1 MILVTGATGT
11 VGRPLIEVLSTAGA
25 DIRAVIRK
33 GQAAGLPAHVEVVV
47 GDLSRPETIAP
58 ALRGVTAL
66 FLHPRAVAD
75 AAFELVALARE
86 QGVQRVVALSAINID
101 DPLDQQPS
109 RSNGDR
115 NKEAEQAA
123 VASGLEWVSLR
134 PSSFASNTLQAWGA
148 QIRAG
153 DVVRYVYAAFEESLL
168 DERDLAAV
176 GARALLSD
184 DLLGRRLMLSGPQ
197 SLSHAELVATIGEV
211 IGRPLRFQEVEPEV
225 LKRGMIANGFAEPFV
240 TALLARYAREVG
252 QAAPVTGEVERIL
265 GRPARS
271 YAQWVADHADAF
283 RASGS

>member
-47 GDLSRPETIAP
+47 GDLSRPDTIAP

-109 RSNGDR
+109 RYNGDR
-115 NKEAEQAA
+115 NKEAERAA

-153 DVVRYVYAAFEESLL
+153 DVVRYVYAAFEESLI

-197 SLSHAELVATIGEV
+197 SLSHAEMVATIGEV

-225 LKRGMIANGFAEPFV
+225 LKRGMIANGFSEPFV
-240 TALLARYAREVG
+240 DALLARYAREVG
-252 QAAPVTGEVERIL
+252 QAAPVTGEVAQIL
-265 GRPARS
+265 GRPART
-271 YAQWVADHADAF
+271 YAEWVADHAAAF
-283 RASGS
+283 RAPGS

>member
-47 GDLSRPETIAP
+47 GDLSRPDTIAP

-109 RSNGDR
+109 RYNGDR

-197 SLSHAELVATIGEV
+197 SLSHAEMVATIGEV

-225 LKRGMIANGFAEPFV
+225 LKRGMIANGFSEPFV
-240 TALLARYAREVG
+240 EALLARYAREVG
-252 QAAPVTGEVERIL
+252 QAAPVTGEVAQIL

-271 YAQWVADHADAF
+271 YAEWVADHADAF

>member
-197 SLSHAELVATIGEV
+197 SLSHAEMVATIGEV

>member
-33 GQAAGLPAHVEVVV
+33 GQAAGLPDGVEVVV
-47 GDLSRPETIAP
+47 GDLSRPDTIAP

-109 RSNGDR
+109 RYNGDR

-134 PSSFASNTLQAWGA
+134 PSSFASNTRQAWGA

-197 SLSHAELVATIGEV
+197 SLSHAEMVATIGEV

-225 LKRGMIANGFAEPFV
+225 LKRGMIANGFSEPFV
-240 TALLARYAREVG
+240 DALLARYAREVG
-252 QAAPVTGEVERIL
+252 QAAPVTGEVAQIL
-265 GRPARS
+265 GRPART
-271 YAQWVADHADAF
+271 YAEWVADHADAF

>member
-184 DLLGRRLMLSGPQ
+184 DLLGGDR
-197 SLSHAELVATIGEV
+197 
-211 IGRPLRFQEVEPEV
+211 
-225 LKRGMIANGFAEPFV
+225 
-240 TALLARYAREVG
+240 
-252 QAAPVTGEVERIL
+252 QAAALPG
-265 GRPARS
+265 G
-271 YAQWVADHADAF
+271 
-283 RASGS
+283 

>member
-47 GDLSRPETIAP
+47 GDLSRPDTIAP

-109 RSNGDR
+109 RYNGDR

-197 SLSHAELVATIGEV
+197 SLSHAEMVATIGEV

-225 LKRGMIANGFAEPFV
+225 LKRGMIANGFSEPFV
-240 TALLARYAREVG
+240 DALLARYAREVG
-252 QAAPVTGEVERIL
+252 QAAPVTGEVAQIL
-265 GRPARS
+265 GRPART
-271 YAQWVADHADAF
+271 YAEWVADHADAF

>member
-11 VGRPLIEVLSTAGA
+11 IGRPLIEVLSSAGA

-47 GDLSRPETIAP
+47 GDLSRPDTIAP
-58 ALRGVTAL
+58 ALRGVSAV

-109 RSNGDR
+109 RYNGDR

-176 GARALLSD
+176 AGRALLSD

-225 LKRGMIANGFAEPFV
+225 LKRGMIANGFSEPFV
-240 TALLARYAREVG
+240 DALLARYAREVG
-252 QAAPVTGEVERIL
+252 QAAPVTGEVAQIL

-271 YAQWVADHADAF
+271 YAEWVADHADAF

>member
-109 RSNGDR
+109 RYNGDR

-265 GRPARS
+265 GRPART
-271 YAQWVADHADAF
+271 YAEWVADHADAF

>member
-47 GDLSRPETIAP
+47 GDLSRPDTIAP

-109 RSNGDR
+109 RYNGDR

-184 DLLGRRLMLSGPQ
+184 DLLGRRLRLSGPQ
-197 SLSHAELVATIGEV
+197 SLSHAEMVATIGEV

-225 LKRGMIANGFAEPFV
+225 LKRGMIANGFSEPFV
-240 TALLARYAREVG
+240 DALLARYAREVG
-252 QAAPVTGEVERIL
+252 QAAPVTGEVAQIR
-265 GRPARS
+265 GRPAHS
-271 YAQWVADHADAF
+271 YAEWVADHADAF

>member
-197 SLSHAELVATIGEV
+197 SLSHAEMVATIGEV

-265 GRPARS
+265 GRPART

>member
-25 DIRAVIRK
+25 NIRAVIRN
-33 GQAAGLPAHVEVVV
+33 GQAAGLPDGVEIVR
-47 GDLSRPETIAP
+47 GDLSRPDSIAP
-58 ALRGVTAL
+58 
-66 FLHPRAVAD
+66 
-75 AAFELVALARE
+75 
-86 QGVQRVVALSAINID
+86 
-101 DPLDQQPS
+101 
-109 RSNGDR
+109 DR

-197 SLSHAELVATIGEV
+197 SLSHAEMVATIGEV

-271 YAQWVADHADAF
+271 YAEWVADHADAF

>member
-25 DIRAVIRK
+25 NIRAVIRK

-47 GDLSRPETIAP
+47 GDLSRPDTIAP

-109 RSNGDR
+109 RYNGDR

-197 SLSHAELVATIGEV
+197 SLSHAEMVATIGEV

-225 LKRGMIANGFAEPFV
+225 LKRGMIANGFSEPFV
-240 TALLARYAREVG
+240 DALLARYAREVG
-252 QAAPVTGEVERIL
+252 QAAPVTGEVAQIL
-265 GRPARS
+265 GRPART
-271 YAQWVADHADAF
+271 YAEWVADHADAF

>member
-66 FLHPRAVAD
+66 FLHPRAVGD

-197 SLSHAELVATIGEV
+197 SLSHAEMVATIGEV

-265 GRPARS
+265 GRPART
-271 YAQWVADHADAF
+271 YAEWVADHADAF